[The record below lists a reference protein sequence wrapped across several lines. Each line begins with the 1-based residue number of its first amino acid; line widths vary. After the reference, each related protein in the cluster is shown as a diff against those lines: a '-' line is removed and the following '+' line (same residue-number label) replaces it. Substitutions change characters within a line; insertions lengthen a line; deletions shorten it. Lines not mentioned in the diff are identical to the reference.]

1 VLAACDSAKAIV
13 HPGDELLGFS
23 ATFLA
28 RDTRQV
34 VASVVPIP
42 DAPTAPLMVA
52 FHRLLVDGHPAA
64 VALAQAQQQTAREGT
79 AAMAAAAGFVC
90 IGAGLSTSSCLNS
103 DSKELS
109 K

>member
-1 VLAACDSAKAIV
+1 VVAPCDSAKTIV

-52 FHRLLVDGHPAA
+52 FHRLLLDGHAAA

-79 AAMAAAAGFVC
+79 PRWRPRPGSYAPGSYASAQG
-90 IGAGLSTSSCLNS
+90 
-103 DSKELS
+103 
-109 K
+109 